1 MKHKNG
7 ELLDASVALRRL
19 ADAIGFKWRRM
30 LVADACEGLGH
41 IHDMWHDMY
50 LDMEAIVCLEKY
62 IADHTEGGITGSD
75 FRPVL
80 GFEIY
85 NKEDKHDE

>member
-1 MKHKNG
+1 MKHAGN
-7 ELLDASVALRRL
+7 ELLDASVALRHL
-19 ADAIGFKWRRM
+19 ADAVGQKWYRM
-30 LVADACEGLGH
+30 LADDCTGLGH

-62 IADHTEGGITGSD
+62 IADHTEGGCTGSD

-80 GFEIY
+80 GFEAY
-85 NKEDKHDE
+85 NEKEKKNDE